1 MSKDKKDKKKFK
13 DTKMGAFLAAK
24 APNII
29 DMVGDVFPPVK
40 LLQTLIGGAGLNPAD
55 KAELDALMLDYE
67 KEITARQISED
78 ENVTERWKADAM
90 SDSWLSKNARPLTL
104 LSLMIFM
111 FIIIITD
118 SIDVLAFEVK
128 AGYVSLLG
136 QLLTAVVLAYF
147 GGRSAEKVFKKKS

>member
-13 DTKMGAFLAAK
+13 DTKIGTFLAAK
-24 APNII
+24 APNIL
-29 DMVGDVFPPVK
+29 DMVGDVFPPAK
-40 LLQTLIGGAGLNPAD
+40 LLKGLLGNVAMNPVD
-55 KAELDALMLDYE
+55 KAEMDALMLDYE